1 MKSLHAV
8 IVLERTKCS
17 RYPEEKVE
25 GEDIEV
31 SLVLN
36 VQKFKNI
43 LKRCRL
49 LPVFQSQDKVKIG
62 LIVLELDKRHFG

>member
-1 MKSLHAV
+1 MNSLHAV
-8 IVLERTKCS
+8 IVLVRTKCS

-25 GEDIEV
+25 GENIEV

-49 LPVFQSQDKVKIG
+49 LPVLQSQDKVKIG
-62 LIVLELDKRHFG
+62 LIVLEQ